1 LLNITQHVSR
11 IKDKNNMSISVDAEN
26 SFDKIQNPLIIE
38 DLKKLGIQEMYLN
51 IINLHSV
58 NHLLKTESNFSEFR
72 NETRMSNL
80 FSTIQNIS

>member
-1 LLNITQHVSR
+1 
-11 IKDKNNMSISVDAEN
+11 MSISVDAEN

-38 DLKKLGIQEMYLN
+38 DLKKLGIQEMYLT